1 MKKNKGK
8 ISLKL
13 MSLLQINKSENIKEI
28 AGSSIVDEETIKI
41 KDTIVFRKKSII
53 IKEKYNLDNK
63 IETVLELLKGNESK
77 EIING
82 YEFDDFQLVNNK
94 LYFSRINKE
103 NLMENSVEEF
113 VFNFEEEKLEQ
124 VEKINEDKAKKSII
138 DAINIKFAESYS
150 IYRIR
155 SAKLKKVYS
164 KDDKYS
170 IWFNIKLLD
179 KDTRREKMING
190 VYCDDFSYVA
200 EKDILNVSYDV
211 DNTLNIVE
219 SKNEYEEEII
229 RIREGNIIS
238 KGSINLKNMML
249 KNKIE
254 LNKNFIISSENIYVV
269 NYLNG
274 KIFKYSIKGNK
285 YEVEKN
291 YNFSAEDFD
300 VDMNGNIW
308 AVKSFCGENII
319 YKLIGDKFTY
329 QNHISSDRSLLSVY
343 DDKNIIISDKS
354 EYSLISKN
362 SIIA

>member
-28 AGSSIVDEETIKI
+28 AGSSTVNEETIKI
-41 KDTIVFRKKSII
+41 KDTIVFKNKSII

-63 IETVLELLKGNESK
+63 VETVLELLKGNESK

-82 YEFDDFQLVNNK
+82 YEFADFQLVNNK
-94 LYFSRINKE
+94 LYFTRINKE
-103 NLMENSVEEF
+103 NLIEDSVEEF
-113 VFNFEEEKLEQ
+113 VFNFEEEKLDTVSEINE
-124 VEKINEDKAKKSII
+124 EKIKKSII

-155 SAKLKKVYS
+155 SAKLKRIYS

-170 IWFNIKLLD
+170 IWFTVKLLD
-179 KDTRREKMING
+179 KNIRKEKKITG
-190 VYCDDFSYVA
+190 VYCDDFSYVS
-200 EKDILNVSYDV
+200 EKEILNVSYDI
-211 DNTLNIVE
+211 DNTLNIIE

-229 RIREGNIIS
+229 RISEGNIIS
-238 KGSINLKNMML
+238 KGSINLKNIMP
-249 KNKIE
+249 KDKIE
-254 LNKNFIISSENIYVV
+254 LNKNFIIASDSIYIV

-274 KIFKYSIKGNK
+274 KISKYSVNGNK

-291 YNFSAEDFD
+291 YNFAAEDFAKD
-300 VDMNGNIW
+300 VDGNIW
-308 AVKSFCGENII
+308 AVKSFCGENLV
-319 YKLIGDKFTY
+319 YKLEGDKFIHQY
-329 QNHISSDRSLLSVY
+329 RVNSDRCLLSVY
-343 DDKNIIISDKS
+343 NEKNIIISDKS
-354 EYSLISKN
+354 EYSLISDN